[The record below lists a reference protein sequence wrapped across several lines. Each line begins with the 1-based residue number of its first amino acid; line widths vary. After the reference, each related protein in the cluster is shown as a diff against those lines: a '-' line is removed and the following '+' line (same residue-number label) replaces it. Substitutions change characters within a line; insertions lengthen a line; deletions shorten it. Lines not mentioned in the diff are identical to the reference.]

1 MSHKSCF
8 VIWISISS
16 EIIDPMLWNY
26 VRGIVNLS
34 PEGLHVRKR
43 HILNWATSIHGSSK
57 CSYLEKGH
65 ILNWAT
71 SIHSSTKCSDLEK
84 WSYSQLSYKHSQLFE
99 MLRSRKRSYSQPM
112 LQASGLCECLQAHQ
126 HYAHAHVSP
135 PSTALCRQTQS
146 CADNGR
152 RSRTRRR
159 PSFRQHGGAWAHE
172 TEPEMILLLRE

>member
-34 PEGLHVRKR
+34 PKGLHVRKR
-43 HILNWATSIHGSSK
+43 HILNWGCKHSQLFEMLRSRK
-57 CSYLEKGH
+57 RSYFQLSYK
-65 ILNWAT
+65 
-71 SIHSSTKCSDLEK
+71 HSQLFEMLISRKR
-84 WSYSQLSYKHSQLFE
+84 SYSQLSYKHSQLFE

-112 LQASGLCECLQAHQ
+112 LQASGHCEWLQAHQ

-172 TEPEMILLLRE
+172 TEPEMIPLLRE